1 MDSPAQD
8 MEVADEILA
17 AIARNPYK
25 TVLSLALVYLV
36 LKKLTTKKLNPKT
49 DRQADYPTIAA
60 AAPGKGAAALHGV
73 RVVEL
78 ASVAA
83 APSCARLL
91 ADYGADVIKVE
102 GPGGAGAG
110 GDMVRDLFLQ
120 VAPKERKER
129 GVGLFFE
136 GLNCGKKS
144 VCMDL
149 KKKDE
154 RAAFIEMLKG
164 ADVFVTNVRPKQ
176 LAGLGLD
183 YDDIKDE
190 LPHLIFAHL
199 IAWGREG
206 PDAGLAGFDM
216 SSFWATTGIAH
227 AIHSPPNFMYTAYPT
242 GFGDCATGAGLF
254 GGICAALASKV
265 ETGKGGYVS
274 NELYRNGIFC
284 NAAALLRCD

>member
-1 MDSPAQD
+1 MDLVSVV
-8 MEVADEILA
+8 VAAGAHPL
-17 AIARNPYK
+17 K
-25 TVLSLALVYLV
+25 VVLGVVLVLLV
-36 LKKLTTKKLNPKT
+36 LKKLTAKKIDPKK
-49 DRQADYPTIAA
+49 DGQAAYPEVPL
-60 AAPGKGAAALHGV
+60 AAPGKGTPVLHGV

-91 ADYGADVIKVE
+91 ADHGADVIKVE

-110 GDMVRDLFLQ
+110 GDMIRDLFLQ
-120 VAPKERKER
+120 VAPKERKQR

-149 KKKDE
+149 KKKEE
-154 RAAFIEMLKG
+154 RALLIEMLKE
-164 ADVFVTNVRPKQ
+164 ADVLVTNIRPKQ

-227 AIHSPPNFMYTAYPT
+227 AVHSPPNFMYTAYPT
-242 GFGDCATGAGLF
+242 AFGDLATGAGLF
-254 GGICAALASKV
+254 GGICTALANKV
-265 ETGKGGYVS
+265 ETGKGAYVS
-274 NELYRNGIFC
+274 NELYRSGIFC
-284 NAAALLRCD
+284 NAAALLR

>member
-1 MDSPAQD
+1 MITSH
-8 MEVADEILA
+8 
-17 AIARNPYK
+17 
-25 TVLSLALVYLV
+25 
-36 LKKLTTKKLNPKT
+36 
-49 DRQADYPTIAA
+49 
-60 AAPGKGAAALHGV
+60 GA
-73 RVVEL
+73 E
-78 ASVAA
+78 
-83 APSCARLL
+83 
-91 ADYGADVIKVE
+91 VIKVE

-110 GDMVRDLFLQ
+110 GDMIRDLFLQ
-120 VAPKERKER
+120 VAPKERQER

-149 KKKDE
+149 KKKEE

-164 ADVFVTNVRPKQ
+164 ADVLVTNVRPNQ

-183 YDDIKDE
+183 YDDIKQE

-242 GFGDCATGAGLF
+242 GDFVSKMMNF
-254 GGICAALASKV
+254 ASKMMNFV
-265 ETGKGGYVS
+265 LKMMSFAYIVRFRRPGHRGGPVRRDMCRACYQDRERQGRLRIERALSQVKMMNFVLKMMNYVLKLM
-274 NELYRNGIFC
+274 NC
-284 NAAALLRCD
+284 ALKMMHSVFKMMSSVFK

>member
-1 MDSPAQD
+1 MD
-8 MEVADEILA
+8 VASAVVVAAGAHPVKAVLGVVLIL
-17 AIARNPYK
+17 
-25 TVLSLALVYLV
+25 VV
-36 LKKLTTKKLNPKT
+36 LKTLTAKKT
-49 DRQADYPTIAA
+49 DPKKDGQAPYPEAA
-60 AAPGKGAAALHGV
+60 PVAPGKGTPVLHGV

-91 ADYGADVIKVE
+91 ADHGADVIKVE

-110 GDMVRDLFLQ
+110 GDMIRDLFLQ
-120 VAPKERKER
+120 VAPKERKQR

-149 KKKDE
+149 KKKEE
-154 RAAFIEMLKG
+154 RTLLVEMLKE
-164 ADVFVTNVRPKQ
+164 ADVLVTNIRPKQ

-190 LPHLIFAHL
+190 VPHLIFAHL

-227 AIHSPPNFMYTAYPT
+227 AVHSPPNYMYTAYPT
-242 GFGDCATGAGLF
+242 GFGDMATGAGLF
-254 GGICAALASKV
+254 GGICAALANKV
-265 ETGKGGYVS
+265 ETGKGAYVA
-274 NELYRNGIFC
+274 NELYRSGIFC
-284 NAAALLRCD
+284 NAAALLR